1 MRFLRS
7 IAGIIVL
14 LTLSLQ
20 ADANQRQIT
29 CQKMV
34 LSLLDHFDINDP
46 WSQQQVLYFA
56 DMCMPDSA
64 LSENPQT
71 VKKLQLLK
79 DDGNV
84 VTVQA
89 RI

>member
-1 MRFLRS
+1 MQFLRS
-7 IAGIIVL
+7 IATIIVL

-20 ADANQRQIT
+20 ADASQRQIT

-34 LSLLDHFDINDP
+34 LSLLKNFDARDP
-46 WSQQQVLYFA
+46 RLQQQVLHFA
-56 DMCMPDSA
+56 DMCMPGSA

-79 DDGNV
+79 NNRYV
-84 VTVQA
+84 ATIQA